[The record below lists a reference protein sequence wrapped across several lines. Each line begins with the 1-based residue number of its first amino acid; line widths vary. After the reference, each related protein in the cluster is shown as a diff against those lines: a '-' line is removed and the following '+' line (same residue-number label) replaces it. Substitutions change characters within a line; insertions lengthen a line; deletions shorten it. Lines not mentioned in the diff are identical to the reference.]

1 MSNTLSLN
9 TLSALF
15 LSFLLIAFHLV
26 TFSIFTPGLSFFND
40 LLSSESRIEFSL
52 ELKKNYWYILKYL
65 VPILVNLCLSFS
77 VISIHI
83 QLNLTINVGSIV
95 YICFFP
101 WATYYCIAIIISLF
115 AMKDISWQNL
125 SQLFL
130 IKDII
135 LIFSNAMLT
144 VIGGILAYLFNLVFS
159 Q

>member
-15 LSFLLIAFHLV
+15 LLITFHLV

-77 VISIHI
+77 VISVGI
-83 QLNLTINVGSIV
+83 QLNSTINVGSIF

-101 WATYYCIAIIISLF
+101 WATYYCIAITMSLL
-115 AMKDISWQNL
+115 AMKDISWQN
-125 SQLFL
+125 SNQLFL

-135 LIFSNAMLT
+135 FVLSNGMLT
-144 VIGGILAYLFNLVFS
+144 VIGGILAYLLNLVFAK
-159 Q
+159 